1 MQHIAPSLQ
10 NDQGFDRYRRTILE
24 RETASD
30 SHRSDV
36 CERKPGTSCQLGPQ
50 PTTKQ
55 CDWQQEERYLPVPYW
70 AEPTYFASALDFQ
83 LFYSKHQDL
92 KLLKRP
98 RLWRKKAMRL
108 WRRVN
113 TRKPWRSTRSH
124 SVRTPQR
131 SQTTQTG
138 KKWYHSLCCQM
149 SGFLWLWKIIFKTGK
164 VMDFRFDN
172 ACKSILLVGLS
183 AICHWRC
190 TKKLLATAM
199 SLFDWILPTLKLF
212 TDVPRQTR
220 NSK

>member
-10 NDQGFDRYRRTILE
+10 NDQGFDGKRRTILE

-30 SHRSDV
+30 SHGSDV
-36 CERKPGTSCQLGPQ
+36 CDRKPGASCQLDPE

-55 CDWQQEERYLPVPYW
+55 HDRQQQKRYLPVPHW
-70 AEPTYFASALDFQ
+70 AEPIYFASLDFW

-92 KLLKRP
+92 KLLKWP
-98 RLWRKKAMRL
+98 RLLRKKAMRL
-108 WRRVN
+108 WRRAN
-113 TRKPWRSTRSH
+113 TRKPWRNTHSH
-124 SVRTPQR
+124 SVKTPQR
-131 SQTTQTG
+131 SRPTQTG
-138 KKWYHSLCCQM
+138 KKWYQSLCCQM
-149 SGFLWLWKIIFKTGK
+149 SGFLWLWKMNFKTGT

-183 AICHWRC
+183 ATCHWRC

-199 SLFDWILPTLKLF
+199 RLFDWIRPTLKLF
-212 TDVPRQTR
+212 TDVPRLTR

>member
-10 NDQGFDRYRRTILE
+10 NDQDFDGYRRTILE

-36 CERKPGTSCQLGPQ
+36 CERKPGESCQLGPK

-55 CDWQQEERYLPVPYW
+55 SDWQQEKRYLPVPYR
-70 AEPTYFASALDFQ
+70 AEPTYFTSALDFQ
-83 LFYSKHQDL
+83 LYYSKHQDL

-98 RLWRKKAMRL
+98 RLWRKKAMCL

-113 TRKPWRSTRSH
+113 TRKPWRNTRSH
-124 SVRTPQR
+124 SLRTPQR
-131 SQTTQTG
+131 SQPTQTG
-138 KKWYHSLCCQM
+138 KKWNQSLCCQM
-149 SGFLWLWKIIFKTGK
+149 SDFTTGK
-164 VMDFRFDN
+164 VMDFRSDN
-172 ACKSILLVGLS
+172 VCKSILFVGPS
-183 AICHWRC
+183 ATCHWRC

-199 SLFDWILPTLKLF
+199 RLFDWIPPTLKLF